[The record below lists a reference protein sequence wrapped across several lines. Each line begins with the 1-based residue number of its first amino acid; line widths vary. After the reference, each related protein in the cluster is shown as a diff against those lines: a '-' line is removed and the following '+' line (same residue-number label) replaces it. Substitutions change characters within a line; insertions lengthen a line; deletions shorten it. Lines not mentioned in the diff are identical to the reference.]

1 MCNKKASFVSWLMQW
16 PQLEVYQSTVR
27 MDVPLYRV
35 LYVVQRSKTE
45 YNRCQLVV
53 RIFQKGERETHLS
66 AITLNSAKK
75 GFQRHSEWLLWL
87 LNCILFFILLFRWT
101 ARHKCPAIKSF
112 LSLEAQNNWP
122 RVGRTWLPSGILVR
136 NTIKSWSGIQL
147 LHQR

>member
-1 MCNKKASFVSWLMQW
+1 MTTIRSLSVHSQNGCPSIQSPVCCAKEQDWVQSMPISCEDFSKGRERNSLVS
-16 PQLEVYQSTVR
+16 
-27 MDVPLYRV
+27 
-35 LYVVQRSKTE
+35 
-45 YNRCQLVV
+45 YN
-53 RIFQKGERETHLS
+53 S
-66 AITLNSAKK
+66 LNLAKK

-136 NTIKSWSGIQL
+136 NTIKSWSGIHL